1 MNEKFQNIV
10 RQRIYQRVPLEQI
23 AAAGI
28 NQYYVAGNSLN
39 KQPPNDIDIF
49 PVDKLFT
56 KEQAQKLGVIVS
68 ETKNATTVKVA
79 LDSSLSHQTVDGESE
94 IHVSGKKTITVQL
107 CNYHHEN
114 LEKLVNSFD
123 FSHIQIGAKV
133 DKDGVEVYYTKAY
146 EDSKLCQSTEYIGSE
161 YPLSSLLRAF
171 KYSKR
176 GDFAGNSHI
185 FSVIKVLTDIIHRG
199 FEDFDDF
206 KNQMDAVD
214 LGLTPENE
222 EELKQA
228 GFANWETADVLDK
241 FMNFLILGKK
251 AICKDAEIAY
261 QYAETSGE
269 RFEKGEDIISKNADL
284 SMKYAQ
290 NVLKGRFE
298 KGEDIISK
306 NAHLCLQYSKLI
318 QERFEKGEETIA
330 QNGSSCLLQYWH
342 NIKGN
347 GDKLPENLHN
357 MMIVMGMEND
367 YYAKLYLANFMDKA
381 A

>member
-79 LDSSLSHQTVDGESE
+79 LDSSLNHQTVDGENE
-94 IHVSGKKTITVQL
+94 IHVSGKTITVQL

-133 DKDGVEVYYTKAY
+133 EGTGIEVYYTKAY

-171 KYSKR
+171 KYAKR

-185 FSVIKVLTDIIHRG
+185 FSVLKVLTDIVHRG
-199 FEDFDDF
+199 FNDFGDF
-206 KNQMDAVD
+206 KNQMDAID
-214 LGLTPENE
+214 LGLVPENE
-222 EELKQA
+222 DEMNEA
-228 GFANWETADVLDK
+228 GLSGLETVNVLDK
-241 FMNFLILGKK
+241 LMNFLILGKK
-251 AICKDAEIAY
+251 AICKDADIAY
-261 QYAETSGE
+261 KYAQVLGE
-269 RFEKGEDIISKNADL
+269 RFEEGEEVISKNAEL
-284 SMKYAQ
+284 SFQYAK
-290 NVLKGRFE
+290 NILKGKFE
-298 KGEDIISK
+298 KGEEVISK
-306 NAHLCLQYSKLI
+306 RADLSLFYAGLTK
-318 QERFEKGEETIA
+318 ERFEKGEEIICE
-330 QNGSSCLLQYWH
+330 NGSYSLLQYW
-342 NIKGN
+342 NSIKKDN
-347 GDKLPENLHN
+347 NDRLPESLHN
-357 MMIVMGMEND
+357 RMIVLGMEND
-367 YYAKLYLANFMDKA
+367 YHAKFYLSNFMDKA